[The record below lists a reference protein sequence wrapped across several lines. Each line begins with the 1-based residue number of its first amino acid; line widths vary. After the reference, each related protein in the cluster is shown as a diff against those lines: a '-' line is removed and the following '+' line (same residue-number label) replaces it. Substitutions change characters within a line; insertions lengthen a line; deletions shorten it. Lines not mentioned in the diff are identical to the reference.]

1 VGEVAII
8 TGRVRAISISAQKG
22 VPKTNVPQA
31 ELRADYGLV
40 GDAHAG
46 SGPRE
51 VSLLAGEQIDRWRRT
66 GAKVAPGDFA
76 ENITTQGLDLRLLR
90 VGSKL
95 KIGHA
100 VELEITQLGKRCHG
114 RCAIFERL
122 GDCIMPREG
131 AFARVV
137 RAGCIQVG
145 DAITIDEGQ
154 WIIDDCRKSPD
165 FLDNHQSSF
174 LHHQSEGVADDSS
187 GHSDG
192 Q

>member
-1 VGEVAII
+1 MATI

-31 ELRADYGLV
+31 ELRGDFGIV

-46 SGPRE
+46 SGHRQ
-51 VSLLAGEQIDRWRRT
+51 VSLLAGEQIDQVR
-66 GAKVAPGDFA
+66 AKAAHVAPGDFA

-90 VGSKL
+90 VGSRL
-95 KIGHA
+95 RIGAA
-100 VELEITQLGKRCHG
+100 VELEITQMGKRCHG

-137 RAGCIQVG
+137 RPGLIQVG
-145 DAITIDEGQ
+145 DAITID
-154 WIIDDCRKSPD
+154 
-165 FLDNHQSSF
+165 
-174 LHHQSEGVADDSS
+174 
-187 GHSDG
+187 DG
-192 Q
+192 

>member
-1 VGEVAII
+1 VGAVATI
-8 TGRVRAISISAQKG
+8 TGRVRAISISVQKG

-31 ELRADYGLV
+31 QLQADFGIV

-46 SGPRE
+46 SGHRQ
-51 VSLLAGEQIDRWRRT
+51 VSLLAGEQIDQLRDTAAR
-66 GAKVAPGDFA
+66 VAPGDFA

-90 VGSKL
+90 VGSRL
-95 KIGHA
+95 RIGAA

-131 AFARVV
+131 AFARVLQPGLIHV
-137 RAGCIQVG
+137 
-145 DAITIDEGQ
+145 DDTIEV
-154 WIIDDCRKSPD
+154 
-165 FLDNHQSSF
+165 L
-174 LHHQSEGVADDSS
+174 DDSS
-187 GHSDG
+187 SRRDG

>member
-1 VGEVAII
+1 
-8 TGRVRAISISAQKG
+8 
-22 VPKTNVPQA
+22 VPQA
-31 ELRADYGLV
+31 ELRADFGIV

-46 SGPRE
+46 SGPRQ
-51 VSLLAGEQIDRWRRT
+51 VSLLAGEQIDQLREK
-66 GAKVAPGDFA
+66 AAHVAPGDFA

-90 VGSKL
+90 VGSRVR
-95 KIGHA
+95 IGTA

-137 RAGCIQVG
+137 QAGLIQVG
-145 DAITIDEGQ
+145 DRIE
-154 WIIDDCRKSPD
+154 
-165 FLDNHQSSF
+165 
-174 LHHQSEGVADDSS
+174 VADDPS

>member
-8 TGRVRAISISAQKG
+8 EGRVRAISISVQKG

-31 ELRADYGLV
+31 ELQADFGIV

-46 SGPRE
+46 GPRQ
-51 VSLLAGEQIDRWRRT
+51 VSLLAGEQIDELRT
-66 GAKVAPGDFA
+66 KAANLAPGDFA

-90 VGSKL
+90 LGSRL
-95 KIGHA
+95 KIGAA

-137 RAGCIQVG
+137 RPGLIQVG
-145 DAITIDEGQ
+145 DAIV
-154 WIIDDCRKSPD
+154 IDD
-165 FLDNHQSSF
+165 
-174 LHHQSEGVADDSS
+174 G
-187 GHSDG
+187 
-192 Q
+192 

>member
-8 TGRVRAISISAQKG
+8 TGRVRAISISVQKG

-31 ELRADYGLV
+31 ELQADFGIV

-46 SGPRE
+46 GPRQ
-51 VSLLAGEQIDRWRRT
+51 VSLLAGEQIDELREET
-66 GAKVAPGDFA
+66 ADIAPGDFA

-90 VGSKL
+90 VGNRL
-95 KIGHA
+95 RIGA
-100 VELEITQLGKRCHG
+100 TVELEITQLGKRCHG

-137 RAGCIQVG
+137 QPGLIQVG
-145 DAITIDEGQ
+145 DAITID
-154 WIIDDCRKSPD
+154 
-165 FLDNHQSSF
+165 
-174 LHHQSEGVADDSS
+174 
-187 GHSDG
+187 DG
-192 Q
+192 

>member
-1 VGEVAII
+1 VAII
-8 TGRVRAISISAQKG
+8 TGRVRAISISVQKG

-31 ELRADYGLV
+31 ELQADFGIV

-46 SGPRE
+46 GPRQ
-51 VSLLAGEQIDRWRRT
+51 VSLLAGEQIDELREKT
-66 GAKVAPGDFA
+66 ADIAPGDFA

-90 VGSKL
+90 VGSRL
-95 KIGHA
+95 KIGAA

-137 RAGCIQVG
+137 RPGLIQVG
-145 DAITIDEGQ
+145 DTIV
-154 WIIDDCRKSPD
+154 IDD
-165 FLDNHQSSF
+165 
-174 LHHQSEGVADDSS
+174 G
-187 GHSDG
+187 
-192 Q
+192 